1 MASALWPSFNA
12 MLGKIPAAGRGFK
25 GIVSYLLR
33 GQAGKEKH
41 RGAAAERRDATARSV
56 GNRVLFVSTENL
68 LTNDAEKAA
77 RVMRATAN
85 RSTRCK
91 APVYHF
97 VISWRPQDR
106 PDFATMRSIVDGA
119 CADMGLDGLQRIVIG
134 HDDTRHR
141 HVHVV
146 VNRIHPE
153 TGKAWNRRQDWVRL
167 EVSLARLAVKHGYER
182 VPGRHNA
189 PTRFADAP
197 KKAPDREYQLAR
209 RKGAPTPRT
218 KWNQA
223 RIVSERHCLIAVFE
237 RSRSWQQ
244 LHQELSR
251 LGYRLDA
258 KGAGLVVRDATSEVK
273 LSLLSKAF
281 RITTLEQRF
290 GTAFQPALQLP
301 ERAPC
306 RAPERGNADTQA
318 ALPQDKATPVLAEAL
333 PQVDSSED
341 ARKHSDIEPAAPAA
355 NAYDEDDDE
364 DDSPRRHRGRS
375 R

>member
-1 MASALWPSFNA
+1 

-41 RGAAAERRDATARSV
+41 RGAAAERQDATAPSV

-97 VISWRPQDR
+97 VISWRKEDR

-119 CADMGLDGLQRIVIG
+119 CSDMGMDGLQRIVIA

-182 VPGRHNA
+182 VAGRHNEPA
-189 PTRFADAP
+189 RFANAP

-209 RKGAPTPRT
+209 RKGTPAPQL

-223 RIVSERHCLIAVFE
+223 RIVAERPSLIAVFE
-237 RSRSWQQ
+237 RSRSWQH
-244 LHQELSR
+244 LHHELSR

-273 LSLLSKAF
+273 LSLLSKAI

-290 GTAFQPALQLP
+290 GSAFQPALNLP
-301 ERAPC
+301 KAAPSLTT
-306 RAPERGNADTQA
+306 ERGNDVTPPTRPQIMAPA
-318 ALPQDKATPVLAEAL
+318 AAAEAS
-333 PQVDSSED
+333 PQVDYSD
-341 ARKHSDIEPAAPAA
+341 DTRKHSDIQPAAPAA
-355 NAYDEDDDE
+355 DDDDDE
-364 DDSPRRHRGRS
+364 DDSPRRRRGRS